1 MTDSTIIT
9 YGQKFL
15 EAVKSGEYENMH
27 TKLPD
32 VMNILERGDAGNTV
46 LHYCAEQNYI
56 ATFIKILCSGHPA
69 VGLLVSSK
77 NYHNETVLDLLL
89 KKTNLSQRIVE
100 TLFNK
105 IKAEC
110 PLNAF
115 SEMLES
121 CLDVIQNPAVE
132 CNKYLKTLIET
143 ASPKPQ
149 RQSYTPTYSQQTT
162 VHGLVAVEPVL
173 INNSNSLSPSYVLK

>member
-1 MTDSTIIT
+1 MTDSIKIT

-32 VMNILERGDAGNTV
+32 VMNLLERGDAGNTV
-46 LHYCAEQNYI
+46 LHYCAEKNYI
-56 ATFIKILCSGHPA
+56 VTFLKILHSGHPA
-69 VGLLVSSK
+69 VGLLVSYK
-77 NYHNETVLDLLL
+77 NHLNETVLDLLL
-89 KKTNLSQRIVE
+89 KKTNLSQKTVE

-110 PLNAF
+110 PSNTF
-115 SEMLES
+115 SEILES
-121 CLDVIQNPAVE
+121 CSDVMQNPKVE

-162 VHGLVAVEPVL
+162 VHGLVVVEPVL
-173 INNSNSLSPSYVLK
+173 INNSKALSSSCFLK